1 MTTDT
6 ATTATAAT
14 APAAGSPAVDIGIAG
29 FGYAFGEDQDVAAVA
44 ADYVPDPER
53 VVKWGYRTFHRAADD
68 VTATDLSRQAAQ
80 QALDRAG
87 ITADALDLVVV
98 ATTDM
103 PEYSYWD
110 SASALARELKIERT
124 QTLLL
129 NEGCGSGV
137 NGLFYVASTFAM
149 QPEARHALFVVVNRV
164 SEFHRNRMNVINTVL
179 SDAAVAVV
187 VTRGHDANR
196 WLAGEQFTDPEYSDL
211 LRLDFGGALTPLPP
225 AGWTS
230 ADAPSAYDQVREQF
244 AGDPAK
250 LRKFIGERYTRLVEV
265 IEGAARR
272 AGVSR
277 GDIDHVIYLNDVP
290 ASIAAVATPL
300 GVPVD
305 RTNAALAP
313 DHGHMGGADQLISLG
328 LQIERGELNPGDLV
342 ALCGIS
348 TGRWCA
354 TLIRI

>member
-1 MTTDT
+1 MAPDTSAPDT
-6 ATTATAAT
+6 AAARSG
-14 APAAGSPAVDIGIAG
+14 APDIGIAA

-44 ADYVPDPER
+44 ADYVPDPGR
-53 VVKWGYRTFHRAADD
+53 VLKWGYRTFHRAPDG
-68 VTATDLSRQAAQ
+68 VTATDLSREAAQ

-87 ITADALDLVVV
+87 LTADALDLVVV

-103 PEYSYWD
+103 PEYAYWD

-137 NGLFYVASTFAM
+137 NGLFYVASTMAM

-187 VTRGHDANR
+187 VSRGHGSNR
-196 WLAGEQFTDPEYSDL
+196 WLSSEQFTDPEYSDL
-211 LRLDFGGALTPLPP
+211 LRLDFGGAVAPLPP
-225 AGWTS
+225 VGWTS

-265 IEGAARR
+265 VDGAAAR
-272 AGVSR
+272 AGVGR
-277 GDIDHVIYLNDVP
+277 EDIDHVIYLNDVP
-290 ASIAAVATPL
+290 TSIAAVATPL
-300 GVPVD
+300 GVPPE

-328 LQIERGELNPGDLV
+328 LQLERGELAPGDLV

-354 TLIRI
+354 TLIRV